1 MGNYSNEEIVKGFRE
16 RRAEILSH
24 IYRQVF
30 PLVKYYVKTNNG
42 NEEDAKDVFQES
54 LVIAYRNL
62 NKPGFTITENFE
74 GYIYSTSRLLWL
86 KTLEKRRVAH
96 TNAPEIVKESANQ
109 EKIDEET
116 ESIKYGLYQKH
127 FKKLDKVCRK
137 LLSLFLKNTSY
148 ETIAE
153 ELGFSS
159 AEYAKRRK
167 YLCQKTLIDR
177 IKKDSDFD
185 ALR

>member
-1 MGNYSNEEIVKGFRE
+1 MGKYSNEEIVKGFKE

-30 PLVKYYVKTNNG
+30 PVVEYYVRSNNG

-62 NKPGFTITENFE
+62 SKPGFTIKENFE

-86 KTLEKRRVAH
+86 KTLEKRKVAYS
-96 TNAPEIVKESANQ
+96 NDPEIVKEGADQ
-109 EKIDEET
+109 ENIDEEI
-116 ESIKYGLYQKH
+116 ESIKYGLFQKH
-127 FKKLDKVCRK
+127 FKKLDKICRK
-137 LLSLFLKNTSY
+137 LLSLFLKNISY
-148 ETIAE
+148 EKIAE
-153 ELGFSS
+153 KLGLSS

-177 IKKDSDFD
+177 IKKDPDFD
-185 ALR
+185 ALK